1 MKIYKVGGAVRDELL
16 GLEPTDND
24 WVVVGST
31 PKEMLSMGYKQ
42 VGKDF
47 PVFLHPDTK
56 EEYALARKEKSTGP
70 GHQAFKFSFDPNV
83 TIEEDLLRRD
93 ITINAIAKDMTDGS
107 FIDPYNGR
115 DDIKNKVLRHVSS
128 SFKEDPLRIF
138 RVGRFYTKFNK
149 EFEIDSGLEEIIIQ
163 MFPDIIHL
171 SGERI
176 WAETEKALNYEKP
189 YIYFY
194 CLLDLAKNNKF
205 FVENYLKKYL
215 SIDPVVLNW
224 RYAYDYQ
231 VQTHVHDANR
241 FSTVKPHGK
250 WYEINPGV
258 NSPEAWWSIMS
269 SLVSD
274 IDSLNARLNVPKKYR
289 KMSQL
294 TNTFRNKYFKEFKN
308 LSTEE
313 KVNTLFECMEMIQPS
328 KNIDYAVNVG
338 FIAANDILGSND
350 IHKLKDFIIEYSAI
364 TPSED
369 EKKLSS
375 IEIIDIL
382 NKRKLKLIEQEINK
396 AKG

>member
-31 PKEMLSMGYKQ
+31 PKQMLSMGYKQ

-56 EEYALARKEKSTGP
+56 EEYALARKERSTGP
-70 GHQAFKFSFDPNV
+70 GHQAFKFSFDSNV

-149 EFEIDSGLEEIIIQ
+149 EFKIDSSLREIIIQ

-224 RYAYDYQ
+224 RAAYDYE
-231 VQTHVHDANR
+231 VQTHM
-241 FSTVKPHGK
+241 HGSR
-250 WYEINPGV
+250 INPGV

-274 IDSLNARLNVPKKYR
+274 IDSLNARLNIPKNYR

-328 KNIDYAVNVG
+328 KNIDYAIDVG
-338 FIAANDILGSND
+338 FIAANDFPVSMQQ
-350 IHKLKDFIIEYSAI
+350 LKGFIIEYSTI

-375 IEIIDIL
+375 LEIVDIL
-382 NKRKLKLIEQEINK
+382 NKRKLKFIEQKINK